1 MSPTASMPGHG
12 QMWEGPPGPDPA
24 ALPPDDD
31 RPAARS
37 APWWAV
43 SIAFHAVLLIVATIW
58 IVGSSALATPV
69 LTTIVIRTRPDEPDL
84 DFTKNEVDPK
94 TKVKIDVPEVRDPM
108 PDVPRLVKP
117 EVDIDSTFDETFSKK
132 EGPAIEIPW
141 PNPAPIAAIGVGPG
155 GGNPFG
161 RPGRGGDETGGP
173 PRGRPP
179 EEPGFDDAV
188 LRALRWLARHQS
200 DDGGWSCA
208 GFSRECGRAIRDGGT
223 CGGPGYAEYDTGV
236 TGLALLAF
244 LGAGYTPAS
253 TDTHDGIRFGSV
265 IAKGLRRLAET
276 QDPDGRIGGGTSAK
290 PMYNHAIAALA
301 LAEGYG
307 MTSAPLLR
315 DPAQRAIDWLV
326 RAQNPYKAWRYT
338 EKSGDND
345 TSVAGWAVM
354 ALKSADI
361 SGLDVPKGAYDGAR
375 AWVDE
380 VTGDDFRAGY
390 TERGT
395 GKVAVQGKNER
406 YDHHEALTAA
416 AMLIR
421 AFTGARRDDPR
432 LRGGTALLAADLP
445 AHDGWRTDYYYWYY
459 GSLALFQVDGAT
471 GPSWKRWVANLE
483 KALLPTQRTRQDGCA
498 FGSWDT
504 NERWCFEGGRVYAT
518 AINALTLEVN
528 YRYKN
533 VFGVR

>member
-1 MSPTASMPGHG
+1 MSPTASMPGHD

-31 RPAARS
+31 RPATRS

-43 SIAFHAVLLIVATIW
+43 SLAFHAVLLLIATIW
-58 IVGSSALATPV
+58 IVSTTVQAQPIY
-69 LTTIVIRTRPDEPDL
+69 TTILISNPTPIEPTTFVKPEFDTKSPVPIDPTRE
-84 DFTKNEVDPK
+84 
-94 TKVKIDVPEVRDPM
+94 PM
-108 PDVPRLVKP
+108 PDVMPLDHK
-117 EVDIDSTFDETFSKK
+117 EVDIDEPHEQPSSVR
-132 EGPAIEIPW
+132 EGPALEISPREL
-141 PNPAPIAAIGVGPG
+141 AAVSTIGFGPGSIGGPFGPRGPG
-155 GGNPFG
+155 GIK
-161 RPGRGGDETGGP
+161 TGGP
-173 PRGRPP
+173 PPGGWPP
-179 EEPGFDDAV
+179 RRAV
-188 LRALRWLARHQS
+188 IDALRWLSRHQS

-208 GFSRECGRAIRDGGT
+208 GFSAECGKVIREGGP
-223 CGGPGYAEYDTGV
+223 CAGPGYDEYDAGV
-236 TGLALLAF
+236 TGLSLLAF
-244 LGAGYTPAS
+244 LGAGYTHLS
-253 TDTHDGIRFGSV
+253 KDTYDGICFGTV
-265 IAKGLRRLAET
+265 VRKGIQRLIQSQT
-276 QDPDGRIGGGTSAK
+276 PDGRITGKSSAK
-290 PMYNHAIAALA
+290 YMYNHTIAALA
-301 LAEGYG
+301 LAEAYG
-307 MTSAPLLR
+307 LTGSPLFH
-315 DPAQRAIDWLV
+315 DQAQKAIDWLIQ
-326 RAQNPYKAWRYT
+326 AQNPYKAWRYT

-354 ALKSADI
+354 ALKSAGL
-361 SGLDVPKGAYDGAR
+361 SGLSVPKTAFDGAR

-406 YDHHEALTAA
+406 VDHHEALTAA

-471 GPSWKRWVANLE
+471 GPAWTKWNAALE
-483 KALLPTQRTRQDGCA
+483 KALLPTQRTRKDGCA

-504 NERWCFEGGRVYAT
+504 NERWSFEGGRVYAT
-518 AINALTLEVN
+518 AINALTLEVY
-528 YRYKN
+528 YRYEN